1 MNIGIPKERRPYEY
15 RVGLTPAAIQML
27 VKQGHKCYVEHD
39 AGTGVG
45 YSDQEYE
52 KAGARVVYSG
62 HEVFGRANLLVKIA
76 RPLLEEIEWLQ
87 QGAALAGLLH
97 LNSARQ
103 DKIDKLIE
111 KEITAIALEQ
121 IQLDDGSMPV
131 RASLA
136 QIGGQMAPQIAARLL
151 QNDSGGKG
159 IMIGGAPGVPPAEIV
174 IIGAGIVGTG
184 ATQAFSG
191 MGAHVTVLDVNMS
204 ALQRIHDRYPGV
216 VTMVANQVNLV
227 RTCSY
232 ADVVV
237 GAVLVPGER
246 APIVI
251 TREMLKIMKP
261 RSIIMDISI
270 DDGGCVE
277 TSRPTTHDHPT
288 FVEEGVTHYCVPN
301 IPGVVARTS
310 THVFN
315 NAAFPFILELANKGL
330 DTAIAEN
337 PAIERGV
344 NTYKGTLLHISRYSP
359 LGQED

>member
-1 MNIGIPKERRPYEY
+1 MNIGIPKERRPYEF
-15 RVGLTPAAIQML
+15 RVGLTPAAVQML
-27 VKQGHKCYVEHD
+27 AKQGHKCNVEHD
-39 AGTGVG
+39 AGMGVG

-62 HEVFGRANLLVKIA
+62 HEVFGRADLLVKIA
-76 RPLLEEIEWLQ
+76 RPLLEEIVWLQ
-87 QGAALAGLLH
+87 QGTALAGLLH
-97 LNSARQ
+97 LNSARH

-111 KEITAIALEQ
+111 KEITAVALEQ

-174 IIGAGIVGTG
+174 IIGAGMVGTG
-184 ATQAFSG
+184 ATQAFFG

-204 ALQRIHDRYPGV
+204 ALQRIHDRFPGV

-288 FVEEGVTHYCVPN
+288 FVEDGVTHYCVPN

-344 NTYKGTLLHISRYSP
+344 NTYKGNLVHISRYSP